1 VTLRPAGTAAIIFAA
16 AITVAL
22 VTEFPARAAAK
33 PVELAPGIYQFMTP
47 DVAGN
52 VVGNSIAIVMA
63 GDVLV
68 FDTTLLPGTAT
79 GVIHELQDLTPKPV
93 RYVVN
98 SHWHPDHTGGNGG
111 FVAAYPD
118 VEIIASKETRR
129 LMEDTAGVYI
139 KTLEFEIAQAN
150 QEIDK
155 ELKSGRS
162 ADGKRLGPKE
172 IAELHA
178 QLAGE
183 DRFLAEFRATPMK
196 LPTLTFNKGLTLY
209 HGGREFHFITLPG
222 HTAGDVALYLPQEK
236 VLLAGDLLAYPVPF
250 CADSHPS
257 DWIASLEVLAALDVT
272 TIVPGHGPAQHDKG
286 YLTLLLESLQS
297 IRQQVQKALHQGLTL
312 KQTQKAVNLDAI
324 RLKFTHD
331 DPELNASFEGN
342 FTPIVKQMY
351 HEATEGL
358 EEYQ

>member
-1 VTLRPAGTAAIIFAA
+1 MTLRRAGTAMILFAA
-16 AITVAL
+16 AIAVAL

-33 PVELAPGIYQFMTP
+33 PVELVPGIYQFLTP

-52 VVGNSIAIVMA
+52 VVGNSIAVVMDH
-63 GDVLV
+63 DVLM
-68 FDTTLLPGTAT
+68 FDATLLPGTAT
-79 GVIHELQDLTPKPV
+79 GVIHELQELTPKPV
-93 RYVVN
+93 HYIVN
-98 SHWHPDHTGGNGG
+98 SHWHPDHAGGNAG
-111 FVAAYPD
+111 FMAAFPD

-129 LMEDTAGVYI
+129 LMEDTSAVYI

-155 ELKSGRS
+155 QLKSGRS
-162 ADGKRLGPKE
+162 ADGKRLSPKDRE
-172 IAELHA
+172 ELHA
-178 QLAGE
+178 QISGE
-183 DRFLAEFRATPMK
+183 ERFLAEFRATPVK

-222 HTAGDVALYLPQEK
+222 HTVGDVALYLPQEK
-236 VLLAGDLLAYPVPF
+236 VLLTGDLLAYPVPF

-257 DWIASLEVLAALDVT
+257 DWIASLEVLAALDAS
-272 TIVPGHGPAQHDKG
+272 TIVPGHGPAQHDKA

-297 IRQQVQKALHQGLTL
+297 IRQQVQQALHQGLTL
-312 KQTQKAVNLDAI
+312 KETQKLVNLDGI

-331 DPELNASFEGN
+331 DADLNASFEGN
-342 FTPIVKQMY
+342 FTPIVRQMY
-351 HEATEGL
+351 NEATEGL